1 MDGFQ
6 VVVGSVTSLL
16 LYGLL
21 IAGVYKAFQV
31 HAELGEI
38 KELLRDIRRN
48 TEAHPSGAPALA
60 PASPEDLI
68 RAIHRQGAA
77 EAVLSEHS

>member
-1 MDGFQ
+1 LDGFQ

-21 IAGVYKAFQV
+21 IAGVYKAFQA

-48 TEAHPSGAPALA
+48 TEVNAPAA
-60 PASPEDLI
+60 PAMSPASPEDLI
-68 RAIHRQGAA
+68 SAIHRQGAA
-77 EAVLSEHS
+77 EAVLSERS